1 MTPMFELGVVEAAQG
16 SCRFN
21 SGGTV
26 VLATAEGPMHDSE
39 RAASQDPARG
49 GLEGRVSLGNRGGS
63 DRVVV
68 ERRLEEELTAV
79 LRNAVDLD
87 AFPRELARVAVLV
100 VVDGGAA
107 AIAALNAA
115 VLALL
120 DARLPLAS
128 VPLAVDATAAAA
140 AARDDADAD
149 GAAPPP
155 PTTFTVAMDAT
166 SDDSAFLSLDTAGEP
181 FDAAALASA
190 VANARV
196 RVDALR
202 TAALA
207 AS

>member
-1 MTPMFELGVVEAAQG
+1 MFELGVVEAAQG

-49 GLEGRVSLGNRGGS
+49 GLEVRVSLGNRGGS

-87 AFPRELARVAVLV
+87 AFPRELARVTVLV

-107 AIAALNAA
+107 ATAALNAA

-140 AARDDADAD
+140 AAARDDADTD
-149 GAAPPP
+149 GAAPPS